1 MRFLGIASLLD
12 DVVCGNDRGIIPK
25 PSPHCAMQ
33 ICKRL
38 DQKNKP
44 EHRQSSTYA

>member
-1 MRFLGIASLLD
+1 MIDLGIHDLLD
-12 DVVCGNDRGIIPK
+12 DVVCGNDPGIVPK

-38 DQKNKP
+38 NV
-44 EHRQSSTYA
+44 EHTVSYFLKGGV